1 MSNKVD
7 YEENRLRKE
16 REEIESK
23 LRKKRDEFIS
33 SIDDM
38 TSRIDSLKV
47 LYTSLY

>member
-23 LRKKRDEFIS
+23 LRKKRDEF
-33 SIDDM
+33 
-38 TSRIDSLKV
+38 T
-47 LYTSLY
+47 